1 MKNLRTYG
9 QPPFTVAV
17 LHGGPGAPGSMA
29 PVARKLAANWGV
41 LEPLQTATSVA
52 GQIEELR
59 TVLKDYGYLPIT
71 LVGSSW
77 GAMLGFMVAARH
89 PELIKKLILVGSG
102 VYEERYAA
110 HIQATRLSR
119 LTPAERREAH
129 SLQTALDDPDRGDK
143 GAALAQIGKLFTKVD
158 AYHPLTLETEILEV
172 QPEIHQQVWGEAA
185 GLRKSGRLLA
195 LGRQIQCPVVAIHGD
210 YDPHP
215 AQGVEQPLSA
225 VLPDFRFI
233 LLRNCGHL
241 PWLER
246 EARDEFYEILTSE
259 LGQRSET

>member
-29 PVARKLAANWGV
+29 PVARELAANWGV
-41 LEPLQTATSVA
+41 LEPLQTATSPE

-59 TVLKDYGYLPIT
+59 NVLRDYGHLPIT
-71 LVGSSW
+71 LIGSSW
-77 GAMLGFMVAARH
+77 GAMLGFMVAARD

-102 VYEERYAA
+102 VYEERYAVN
-110 HIQATRLSR
+110 IQAARLSR

-129 SLQTALDDPDRGDK
+129 SLLAALKDPDRRDK
-143 GAALAQIGKLFTKVD
+143 IAALAQLGKLFTRAD
-158 AYHPLTLETEILEV
+158 AYHPVTLETEILEV
-172 QPEIHQQVWGEAA
+172 QPQLHQQVWGEAA
-185 GLRKSGRLLA
+185 ELRKSGQLLA
-195 LGRQIQCPVVAIHGD
+195 VGQQIRCPVVAIHGD

-215 AQGVEQPLSA
+215 AEGIDQPLSA
-225 VLPDFRFI
+225 VLTDFRFI
-233 LLRNCGHL
+233 LLQDCGHL

-246 EARDEFYEILTSE
+246 EARDKFYEILTSE
-259 LGQRSET
+259 LRSEQ